1 MNLIFGS
8 FVLVQF
14 SVQNLLRHLNLGFE
28 AVWILVALV
37 WFESVLIG
45 SLSVRA
51 GSPDL
56 SLFSEHNC
64 VPQFQPLE
72 QTAVRKLQ
80 RSSNS
85 KVLSVVQLLCM
96 KDLFFYFYLGS
107 YRTELTSS
115 LRSSVYCRGEN
126 LSTHRR
132 EV

>member
-72 QTAVRKLQ
+72 QTAVCKLQ

-96 KDLFFYFYLGS
+96 KDLFLLGILQNRA
-107 YRTELTSS
+107 YIITQELG
-115 LRSSVYCRGEN
+115 V
-126 LSTHRR
+126 LSR
-132 EV
+132 